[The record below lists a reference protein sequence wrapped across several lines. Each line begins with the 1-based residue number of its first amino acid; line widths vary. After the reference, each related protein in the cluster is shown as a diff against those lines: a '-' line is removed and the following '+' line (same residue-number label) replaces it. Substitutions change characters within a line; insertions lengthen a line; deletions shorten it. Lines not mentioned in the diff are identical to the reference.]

1 MLEKKIKYIDLRG
14 KEREDTFMFHL
25 NKSELL
31 KLEMSVPGGFTAKV
45 NKMVDKEDAPEIVET
60 FENFILSSYGEISED
75 GKSFIKNKELTDN
88 FKNSEAYSELFMELI
103 SNPEAAKAFVS
114 GVIPAGINIEE
125 QEKLMAIDKK
135 I

>member
-1 MLEKKIKYIDLRG
+1 MLEKKIKYTDLRG
-14 KEREDTFMFHL
+14 HEREDTFMFHL

-31 KLEMSVPGGFTAKV
+31 KLEMSVPGGFTAKI
-45 NKMVDKEDAPEIVET
+45 NKMVDKEDAPEIIET

-75 GKSFIKNKELTDN
+75 GKSFIKNKELTDR

-103 SNPEAAKAFVS
+103 SNPESAKAFVS
-114 GVIPAGINIEE
+114 GVIPVGINIEE

>member
-1 MLEKKIKYIDLRG
+1 MLEKKIKYTDLRG
-14 KEREDTFMFHL
+14 HEREDTFMFHL

-31 KLEMSVPGGFTAKV
+31 KLEMSVPGGFTAKI

-75 GKSFIKNKELTDN
+75 GKSFIKNKELTDRV
-88 FKNSEAYSELFMELI
+88 KNSEAYSELFMELI
-103 SNPEAAKAFVS
+103 SNPESAKAFVS
-114 GVIPAGINIEE
+114 GVIPVGINIEE

>member
-1 MLEKKIKYIDLRG
+1 MLEKKIKYTDLRG
-14 KEREDTFMFHL
+14 HEREDTFMFHL

-31 KLEMSVPGGFTAKV
+31 KLEMSVPGGFTAKI

-75 GKSFIKNKELTDN
+75 GKSFIKNKELTDR

-103 SNPEAAKAFVS
+103 SNPESAKVFVS
-114 GVIPAGINIEE
+114 GVIPVGINIEE

>member
-14 KEREDTFMFHL
+14 NEREDTFMFHL

>member
-1 MLEKKIKYIDLRG
+1 MLEKKIKYTDLRG
-14 KEREDTFMFHL
+14 HEREDTFMFHL

-31 KLEMSVPGGFTAKV
+31 KLEMSVPGGFTAKI

-75 GKSFIKNKELTDN
+75 GKSFIKNKELTDR
-88 FKNSEAYSELFMELI
+88 FKNWEAYSELFMELI
-103 SNPEAAKAFVS
+103 SNPESAKAFVS
-114 GVIPAGINIEE
+114 GVIPVGINIEE
-125 QEKLMAIDKK
+125 QEKLMAIDNK

>member
-1 MLEKKIKYIDLRG
+1 MLEKKIKYTDLRG
-14 KEREDTFMFHL
+14 HEREDTFMFHL

-31 KLEMSVPGGFTAKV
+31 KLEMSVPRRFTAKI

-75 GKSFIKNKELTDN
+75 GKSFIKNKELTDR

-103 SNPEAAKAFVS
+103 SNPESAKAFVS
-114 GVIPAGINIEE
+114 GVIPVGINIEE

>member
-1 MLEKKIKYIDLRG
+1 MLEKKIKYTDLRG
-14 KEREDTFMFHL
+14 HEREDTFMFHL

-31 KLEMSVPGGFTAKV
+31 KLEISVPGGFTAKI

-75 GKSFIKNKELTDN
+75 GKSFIKNKELTDR

-103 SNPEAAKAFVS
+103 SNPESAKAFVA
-114 GVIPAGINIEE
+114 GVIPVGINIEE

>member
-1 MLEKKIKYIDLRG
+1 MLEKKIKYTDLRG
-14 KEREDTFMFHL
+14 HEREDTFMFHL

-31 KLEMSVPGGFTAKV
+31 KLEMSVPGGFTAKI

-75 GKSFIKNKELTDN
+75 GKSFIKNKELTDR

-103 SNPEAAKAFVS
+103 SNPESAKAFVF
-114 GVIPAGINIEE
+114 GVIPVGINIEE

>member
-1 MLEKKIKYIDLRG
+1 MLEKKIKYTDLRG
-14 KEREDTFMFHL
+14 HEREDTFMFHL

-31 KLEMSVPGGFTAKV
+31 KLEMSVPGGFTAKI

-75 GKSFIKNKELTDN
+75 GKSFIKNKELTDR

-103 SNPEAAKAFVS
+103 SNPESAKAFVS
-114 GVIPAGINIEE
+114 GVIPVGINIEE
-125 QEKLMAIDKK
+125 QEKLMAIHKK

>member
-1 MLEKKIKYIDLRG
+1 MLEKKIKYTDLRG
-14 KEREDTFMFHL
+14 HEREDTFMFHL
-25 NKSELL
+25 NKTELL
-31 KLEMSVPGGFTAKV
+31 KLEMSVPGGFAAKI

-75 GKSFIKNKELTDN
+75 GKSFIKNKELTDR

-103 SNPEAAKAFVS
+103 SDPESAKAFVS
-114 GVIPAGINIEE
+114 GVIPVGINIEE

>member
-1 MLEKKIKYIDLRG
+1 MLEKKIKYTDLRG
-14 KEREDTFMFHL
+14 HEREDTFMFHL

-31 KLEMSVPGGFTAKV
+31 KLEISVPGGFTAKI

-75 GKSFIKNKELTDN
+75 GKSFIKNKELTDR

-103 SNPEAAKAFVS
+103 SNPESAKAFVS
-114 GVIPAGINIEE
+114 GVIPVGINIEE

>member
-1 MLEKKIKYIDLRG
+1 MLEKKIKYTDLRG
-14 KEREDTFMFHL
+14 HEREDTFMFHL

-31 KLEMSVPGGFTAKV
+31 KLEMSVPGGFTAKI

-60 FENFILSSYGEISED
+60 FENFILSSYREISED
-75 GKSFIKNKELTDN
+75 GKSFIKNKELTDR

-103 SNPEAAKAFVS
+103 SNPESAKAFVS
-114 GVIPAGINIEE
+114 GVIPVGINIEE

>member
-1 MLEKKIKYIDLRG
+1 MLEKKIQYTDLRG
-14 KEREDTFMFHL
+14 QEREDTFMFHL

-31 KLEMSVPGGFTAKV
+31 KLEMSVPGGFTAKI

-75 GKSFIKNKELTDN
+75 GKSFIKNKELTDR

-103 SNPEAAKAFVS
+103 SNPESAKAFVS
-114 GVIPAGINIEE
+114 GVIPVGINIEE

>member
-1 MLEKKIKYIDLRG
+1 MLEKKIKYTDLRG
-14 KEREDTFMFHL
+14 HEREDTFMFHL

-31 KLEMSVPGGFTAKV
+31 KLEMSVPGGFTAKI

-60 FENFILSSYGEISED
+60 FENFILSSYGAISED
-75 GKSFIKNKELTDN
+75 GKSFIKNKELTDR

-103 SNPEAAKAFVS
+103 SNPESAKAFVS
-114 GVIPAGINIEE
+114 GVIPVGINIEE

>member
-1 MLEKKIKYIDLRG
+1 MLEKKIKYTDLRG
-14 KEREDTFMFHL
+14 HEREDTFMFHL

-31 KLEMSVPGGFTAKV
+31 KLEMSVPGGFTAKI

-75 GKSFIKNKELTDN
+75 GKSFIKNKELTDR

-103 SNPEAAKAFVS
+103 SDPESAKAFVS
-114 GVIPAGINIEE
+114 GVIPVGINIEE

>member
-1 MLEKKIKYIDLRG
+1 MLEKKIKYTDLRG
-14 KEREDTFMFHL
+14 HEREDTFMFHL

-31 KLEMSVPGGFTAKV
+31 KLEMSVPGGFTAKI
-45 NKMVDKEDAPEIVET
+45 NKMVDKEDAPEILET

-75 GKSFIKNKELTDN
+75 GKSFIKNKELTDR

-103 SNPEAAKAFVS
+103 SNPESAKAFIS
-114 GVIPAGINIEE
+114 GVIPVGINIEE

>member
-1 MLEKKIKYIDLRG
+1 MLEKKIKYTDLRG
-14 KEREDTFMFHL
+14 HEREDTFMFHL

-31 KLEMSVPGGFTAKV
+31 KLEMSVPGGFTAKI

-75 GKSFIKNKELTDN
+75 GKSFIKNKELTER

-103 SNPEAAKAFVS
+103 SNPESAKAFVS
-114 GVIPAGINIEE
+114 GVIPVGINIEE

>member
-1 MLEKKIKYIDLRG
+1 MLEKKIKYTDLRG
-14 KEREDTFMFHL
+14 HEREDTFMFHL

-31 KLEMSVPGGFTAKV
+31 KLEMSVPGGFTAKI

-75 GKSFIKNKELTDN
+75 GKSFIKNKELTDR

-103 SNPEAAKAFVS
+103 SNPESAKAFVS
-114 GVIPAGINIEE
+114 GVIPVGINIEE
-125 QEKLMAIDKK
+125 QGKLMAIDKK

>member
-1 MLEKKIKYIDLRG
+1 MLEKKIKYTDLRG
-14 KEREDTFMFHL
+14 QEREDTFMFHL

-31 KLEMSVPGGFTAKV
+31 KLEMSVPGGFTAKI

-75 GKSFIKNKELTDN
+75 GKSFIKNKELTDR

-103 SNPEAAKAFVS
+103 SNPESAKAFVS
-114 GVIPAGINIEE
+114 GVIPVGINIEE

>member
-1 MLEKKIKYIDLRG
+1 MLEKKIKYTDLRG
-14 KEREDTFMFHL
+14 HEREDTFMFHL

-31 KLEMSVPGGFTAKV
+31 KLEMSVPGGFTAKI

-75 GKSFIKNKELTDN
+75 GKSFIKNKELTDR

-103 SNPEAAKAFVS
+103 SNPESAKAFVS
-114 GVIPAGINIEE
+114 GVIPVGINIEE
-125 QEKLMAIDKK
+125 QEKLMAIDNK

>member
-1 MLEKKIKYIDLRG
+1 MLEKKIKDTDLRG
-14 KEREDTFMFHL
+14 HEREDTFMFHL

-31 KLEMSVPGGFTAKV
+31 KLEMSVPGGFTAKI

-60 FENFILSSYGEISED
+60 FENFILSSCGEISED
-75 GKSFIKNKELTDN
+75 GKSFIKNKELTDR

-103 SNPEAAKAFVS
+103 SNPESAKAFVS
-114 GVIPAGINIEE
+114 GVIPVGINIEE

>member
-1 MLEKKIKYIDLRG
+1 MLEKKIKYTDLRG
-14 KEREDTFMFHL
+14 HEREDTFMFHL

-31 KLEMSVPGGFTAKV
+31 KLEMSVPGGFTAKI

-75 GKSFIKNKELTDN
+75 GKSFIKNKELTDR
-88 FKNSEAYSELFMELI
+88 FKNSEAYSELFMELN
-103 SNPEAAKAFVS
+103 SNPESAKAFVS
-114 GVIPAGINIEE
+114 GVIPVGINIEE

>member
-14 KEREDTFMFHL
+14 NKREDTFMFHL

>member
-1 MLEKKIKYIDLRG
+1 MLEKKIKYTDLRG
-14 KEREDTFMFHL
+14 HEREDTFMFHL

-31 KLEMSVPGGFTAKV
+31 KLEMSVPGGFTAKI

-75 GKSFIKNKELTDN
+75 GKSFIKNKELTDR

-103 SNPEAAKAFVS
+103 SNPESAKAFVS
-114 GVIPAGINIEE
+114 GVIPVGINIEE

>member
-1 MLEKKIKYIDLRG
+1 MLEKKIKYTDLRG
-14 KEREDTFMFHL
+14 HEREDTFMFHL

-75 GKSFIKNKELTDN
+75 GKSFIKNKELTDR

-103 SNPEAAKAFVS
+103 SNPESAKAFVS

>member
-1 MLEKKIKYIDLRG
+1 MLEKKIKYVDLRG
-14 KEREDTFMFHL
+14 NEREDTYMFHL

-75 GKSFIKNKELTDN
+75 GKSFIKNKELTDR

-103 SNPEAAKAFVS
+103 SNPESAKAFVS

>member
-1 MLEKKIKYIDLRG
+1 MLEKKIKYTDLRG
-14 KEREDTFMFHL
+14 NEKEDTYMFHL

-45 NKMVDKEDAPEIVET
+45 NKMVDKENAPEIVET
-60 FENFILSSYGEISED
+60 FENFILSSYGEVSED
-75 GKSFIKNKELTDN
+75 GKSFIKNKELTEN

-103 SNPEAAKAFVS
+103 SSPEAAKAFVS
-114 GVIPAGINIEE
+114 GVVPAGLNIEE

>member
-1 MLEKKIKYIDLRG
+1 MLEKKIKYTDLRG
-14 KEREDTFMFHL
+14 HEREDTFMFHL

-31 KLEMSVPGGFTAKV
+31 KLEMSVPGGFTAKI
-45 NKMVDKEDAPEIVET
+45 NKMVDKEDTPEIVET

-75 GKSFIKNKELTDN
+75 GKSFIKNKELTDR

-103 SNPEAAKAFVS
+103 SNPESAKAFIS
-114 GVIPAGINIEE
+114 GVIPVGINIEE

>member
-1 MLEKKIKYIDLRG
+1 MLEKKIKYTDLMG
-14 KEREDTFMFHL
+14 HEREDTFMFHL

-31 KLEMSVPGGFTAKV
+31 KLEMSVPGGFTAKI
-45 NKMVDKEDAPEIVET
+45 NKMVDKEDAPEIIET

-75 GKSFIKNKELTDN
+75 GKSFIKNKELTDR

-103 SNPEAAKAFVS
+103 SNPESAKAFVS
-114 GVIPAGINIEE
+114 GVIPVGINIEE

>member
-1 MLEKKIKYIDLRG
+1 MLEKKIKYTDLRG
-14 KEREDTFMFHL
+14 HEREDTFMFHL

-31 KLEMSVPGGFTAKV
+31 KLEMSVPGGFTAKI

-75 GKSFIKNKELTDN
+75 GKSFIKNKELTDR
-88 FKNSEAYSELFMELI
+88 FKNSEAYSELFIELI
-103 SNPEAAKAFVS
+103 SNPESAKAFVS
-114 GVIPAGINIEE
+114 GVIPVGINIEE

>member
-14 KEREDTFMFHL
+14 HEREDTFMFHL

-31 KLEMSVPGGFTAKV
+31 KLEMSVPGGFTAKI

-75 GKSFIKNKELTDN
+75 GKSFIKNKELTDR

-103 SNPEAAKAFVS
+103 SNPESAKAFVS
-114 GVIPAGINIEE
+114 GVIPVGINIEE
-125 QEKLMAIDKK
+125 QEKLMAIDNK

>member
-1 MLEKKIKYIDLRG
+1 MLEKKIKYTDLRG
-14 KEREDTFMFHL
+14 HEREDTFMFHL

-31 KLEMSVPGGFTAKV
+31 KLEMSVPGGFTAKI

-75 GKSFIKNKELTDN
+75 GKSFIKNKELTDR

-103 SNPEAAKAFVS
+103 SNPESAKAFVS
-114 GVIPAGINIEE
+114 GVIPVGINIEE
-125 QEKLMAIDKK
+125 QEKLMTIDKK

>member
-1 MLEKKIKYIDLRG
+1 
-14 KEREDTFMFHL
+14 
-25 NKSELL
+25 
-31 KLEMSVPGGFTAKV
+31 
-45 NKMVDKEDAPEIVET
+45 MVDKEDAPEIVET

-75 GKSFIKNKELTDN
+75 GKSFIKNKELTDR

-103 SNPEAAKAFVS
+103 SNPESAKAFVS
-114 GVIPAGINIEE
+114 GVIPVGINIEE

>member
-1 MLEKKIKYIDLRG
+1 MLEKKIKYTDLRG
-14 KEREDTFMFHL
+14 HEREDTFMFHL

-31 KLEMSVPGGFTAKV
+31 KLEMSVPGGFTAKI

-75 GKSFIKNKELTDN
+75 GKSFIKNKELTDR

-103 SNPEAAKAFVS
+103 SNPESAKAFAS
-114 GVIPAGINIEE
+114 GVIPVGINIEE